1 MLRGGNANAEELHD
15 GLAAIERNCR
25 AQVQIIDDLLDM
37 SRIVSGKIRLDV
49 RTVQLSSVLD
59 SALASIKPSV
69 EAKGI
74 RLQKILD
81 PRAGPV
87 LGDFERLQ
95 QVVSNLL
102 SNAVKFTPKNGRIQV
117 SLERVNSHLE
127 ISVADTGEGIEPDFL
142 PYVFDR
148 FRQAEGSAS
157 RRHGGLGLGLA
168 IVKQIVELHGGTVR
182 VKSPGKNQ
190 GATFTVNLPLQV
202 LPSDEPGRYHPAA
215 ELHGSDAAVSVDLT
229 GVKAWSSTMSPMPAM
244 SCENC
249 SKRRHAEV
257 TTAASADE
265 ALAVLSDAAPS
276 PCSSATSACPTR
288 MATNSSARC
297 APWAPSAAAMFPP
310 SP

>member
-1 MLRGGNANAEELHD
+1 MRTPLSAIFGYAQLLRDGGASPEELHD

-49 RTVQLSSVLD
+49 RTVQLSSVLE
-59 SALASIKPSV
+59 SVLATIKPLA
-69 EAKGI
+69 EAKDI

-102 SNAVKFTPKNGRIQV
+102 SNAVKFTPKHGRIQV

-157 RRHGGLGLGLA
+157 RRHGGLGLGMA

-190 GATFTVNLPLQV
+190 GSTFTVCLPLQV
-202 LPSDEPGRYHPAA
+202 HPSDEAGRYHPAA
-215 ELHGSDAAVSVDLT
+215 ECT
-229 GVKAWSSTMSPMPAM
+229 GRTRRILST
-244 SCENC
+244 
-249 SKRRHAEV
+249 
-257 TTAASADE
+257 
-265 ALAVLSDAAPS
+265 
-276 PCSSATSACPTR
+276 
-288 MATNSSARC
+288 
-297 APWAPSAAAMFPP
+297 
-310 SP
+310 